1 MIPVLTAAQMR
12 FADAAAVASR
22 GGEALVNAAGT
33 AVALEAQRLL
43 GACYG
48 KRVVVLAGPGLNGA
62 DGRVAANW
70 LRARGSRVRLVEV
83 ANQPASIEPCDLLID
98 AAFGLGCSRAYSPP
112 RLGPGTKVLAVD
124 LPSGVDSDSGA
135 LLGTPLAADVTL
147 AIGAFKY
154 AHLTGPAS
162 ALCGE
167 LRFADLGIV
176 TSVGDGVLEDRD
188 LDDMVHRGPSDHK
201 WVHAVSVFAG
211 SPPMPG
217 AAELVARGALAG
229 GASMIR
235 LATRGSE
242 ASLTNLPPEVV
253 RSSNKSVDRRSRA
266 VVAGP
271 GLGEDAASWLAK
283 RLVDV
288 SVPVVLDADGLEPSL
303 LAAVPASGRHWVLT
317 PHEGE
322 FARLTNGAQ
331 LTNRIE
337 NVRDFASASGCVVLL
352 KGPTTIIASPTGRL
366 RIVRSG
372 TTALATA
379 GSGDVL
385 AGLIGA
391 TIARGHDEFEASA
404 LAAHLHGRAGA
415 RLATYAPASALPAA
429 ITEILDE
436 LTNRAEYVGDGGDHA
451 GRATRTLR
459 PRRARTR
466 TTRPDDDEQPGR

>member
-1 MIPVLTAAQMR
+1 
-12 FADAAAVASR
+12 
-22 GGEALVNAAGT
+22 
-33 AVALEAQRLL
+33 
-43 GACYG
+43 
-48 KRVVVLAGPGLNGA
+48 
-62 DGRVAANW
+62 
-70 LRARGSRVRLVEV
+70 
-83 ANQPASIEPCDLLID
+83 
-98 AAFGLGCSRAYSPP
+98 
-112 RLGPGTKVLAVD
+112 
-124 LPSGVDSDSGA
+124 
-135 LLGTPLAADVTL
+135 
-147 AIGAFKY
+147 
-154 AHLTGPAS
+154 
-162 ALCGE
+162 
-167 LRFADLGIV
+167 
-176 TSVGDGVLEDRD
+176 
-188 LDDMVHRGPSDHK
+188 
-201 WVHAVSVFAG
+201 
-211 SPPMPG
+211 
-217 AAELVARGALAG
+217 
-229 GASMIR
+229 
-235 LATRGSE
+235 
-242 ASLTNLPPEVV
+242 
-253 RSSNKSVDRRSRA
+253 
-266 VVAGP
+266 
-271 GLGEDAASWLAK
+271 
-283 RLVDV
+283 
-288 SVPVVLDADGLEPSL
+288 LEPSL